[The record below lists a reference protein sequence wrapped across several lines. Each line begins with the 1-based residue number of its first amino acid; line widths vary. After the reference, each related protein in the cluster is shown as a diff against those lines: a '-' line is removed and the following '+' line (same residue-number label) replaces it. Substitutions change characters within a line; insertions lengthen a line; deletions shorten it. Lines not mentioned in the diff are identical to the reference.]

1 MPKLRLLLR
10 RRPRRDDHER
20 ERRHGMNRK
29 DRIRQIV
36 LYTVYI
42 LFFSTLQVTFPGVF
56 SFRGQTADFMM
67 VFVIITGYLFGSTDG
82 AVIGLIVG
90 FLRDMLASSTLGT
103 GMMLLLYVG
112 ILSSI
117 LFSRQYHSRVAL
129 GFIQVLLITLAYKI
143 IGHILFF
150 AVPLVLEHD
159 RSYLSL
165 GTIVLDSILPQAL
178 VNLLA
183 AVPIILLL
191 RFAGPYRKGYVRA
204 SEDRRNPR
212 EDAWQIR

>member
-1 MPKLRLLLR
+1 
-10 RRPRRDDHER
+10 
-20 ERRHGMNRK
+20 MNRK
-29 DRIRQIV
+29 DRIRQIAV
-36 LYTVYI
+36 YAVYI
-42 LFFSTLQVTFPGVF
+42 LFFSTLQVTFPNVF

-67 VFVIITGYLFGSTDG
+67 VFVILTGYLFGPIDG

-90 FLRDMLASSTLGT
+90 FLRDMLASTTLGI
-103 GMMLLLYVG
+103 GMMLLLYIG

-117 LFSRQYHSRVAL
+117 LFSKQYHNRAAL
-129 GFIQVLLITLAYKI
+129 GFIQVILITLAYKV
-143 IGHILFF
+143 IGHFLFF
-150 AVPLVLEHD
+150 SIPLLLEHD
-159 RSYLSL
+159 RSYLSV
-165 GTIVLDSILPQAL
+165 GKIVFDSILPQIA

-204 SEDRRNPR
+204 SEDRLSPR

>member
-1 MPKLRLLLR
+1 MPILR
-10 RRPRRDDHER
+10 RRRHLRLDYHESEGR
-20 ERRHGMNRK
+20 YGMNRK
-29 DRIRQIV
+29 DRARQII

-42 LFFSTLQVTFPGVF
+42 LFFSTLQVTFPSVF
-56 SFRGQTADFMM
+56 SLRGQTADFMM

-90 FLRDMLASSTLGT
+90 FLRDMLASSTLGI

-117 LFSRQYHSRVAL
+117 LFSKQYHSRVAL

-143 IGHILFF
+143 IGHFLFF
-150 AVPLVLEHD
+150 VVPLILEHD

-165 GTIVLDSILPQAL
+165 GTIVFDSILPQAA

-183 AVPIILLL
+183 AVPVILLL
-191 RFAGPYRKGYVRA
+191 RFAGPYRKGYVRT
-204 SEDRRNPR
+204 SEDRRNTR